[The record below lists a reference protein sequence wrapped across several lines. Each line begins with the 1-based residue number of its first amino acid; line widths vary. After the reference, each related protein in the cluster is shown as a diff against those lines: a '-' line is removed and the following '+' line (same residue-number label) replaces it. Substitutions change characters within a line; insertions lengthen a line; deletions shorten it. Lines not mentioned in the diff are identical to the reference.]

1 VIPQYAKEDLD
12 AVKGPTMVQS
22 MLDTGKEEESSSD
35 QENENEFESLKEKLK
50 KAGLASAVEPGKAAR
65 KKVDDDNQLM

>member
-1 VIPQYAKEDLD
+1 
-12 AVKGPTMVQS
+12 